1 MPAQRWA
8 VLRGGRVARCR
19 EGRERE
25 LPGSGLPSF
34 LIATSFA
41 AGLNVYAT
49 VATLGILART
59 GVLTLPS
66 QLSALRSPYVIGAAL
81 VLFALEFVADKIP
94 FLDLIWNA
102 LQTFVRVPVAALLA
116 FRETQHLAPEAQLLS
131 ALLGGAIAFAAH
143 TGKTAA
149 RAAVTPSPEP
159 ISNFALSFAEDAG
172 AVFLTWLATRHP
184 YVAAAIAICALAA
197 IVILFRV
204 VLRFLRHL
212 APRAG
217 TRAE

>member
-1 MPAQRWA
+1 VTVFGAA
-8 VLRGGRVARCR
+8 
-19 EGRERE
+19 
-25 LPGSGLPSF
+25 LPSF

-81 VLFALEFVADKIP
+81 VLFAVEFVADKIP

-116 FRETQHLAPEAQLLS
+116 FRETQHLVPEAQLLS
-131 ALLGGAIAFAAH
+131 ALLGGAIAFVAH

-172 AVFLTWLATRHP
+172 AIFLTWLATRHP
-184 YVAAAIAICALAA
+184 YLAAAIALCALAA
-197 IVILFRV
+197 IIILFRV
-204 VLRFLRHL
+204 VVRFLRRL
-212 APRAG
+212 VPRAR
-217 TRAE
+217 TPVE

>member
-1 MPAQRWA
+1 VTVFGAA
-8 VLRGGRVARCR
+8 
-19 EGRERE
+19 
-25 LPGSGLPSF
+25 LPSF

-41 AGLNVYAT
+41 AGLNVYGT

-81 VLFALEFVADKIP
+81 VLFAVEFVADKIP

-131 ALLGGAIAFAAH
+131 ALMGGAIALVAH

-172 AVFLTWLATRHP
+172 AIFLTWLATRHP
-184 YVAAAIAICALAA
+184 YLAAAIALCALAA
-197 IVILFRV
+197 IIILFRV
-204 VLRFLRHL
+204 IVRFLRHL
-212 APRAG
+212 APRA
-217 TRAE
+217 RARVE

>member
-1 MPAQRWA
+1 MTVFGAA
-8 VLRGGRVARCR
+8 
-19 EGRERE
+19 
-25 LPGSGLPSF
+25 LPSF

-81 VLFALEFVADKIP
+81 VLFAVEFVADKIP

-131 ALLGGAIAFAAH
+131 ALMGGAIALVAH

-172 AVFLTWLATRHP
+172 AIFLTWLATRHP
-184 YVAAAIAICALAA
+184 YLAAAIALCALAA
-197 IVILFRV
+197 IIILFRV
-204 VLRFLRHL
+204 VVRFLRHL
-212 APRAG
+212 APR
-217 TRAE
+217 TRARVE

>member
-1 MPAQRWA
+1 MNFLGPA
-8 VLRGGRVARCR
+8 
-19 EGRERE
+19 
-25 LPGSGLPSF
+25 LPSF

-59 GVLTLPS
+59 DVLTLPP

-131 ALLGGAIAFAAH
+131 ALMGGAIALVAH

-172 AVFLTWLATRHP
+172 AIFLTWLATRHP
-184 YVAAAIAICALAA
+184 YLAAAIALCALAA
-197 IVILFRV
+197 IIILFRV
-204 VLRFLRHL
+204 IVRFLRHL
-212 APRAG
+212 APRA
-217 TRAE
+217 RARVE

>member
-1 MPAQRWA
+1 MTVFGAA
-8 VLRGGRVARCR
+8 
-19 EGRERE
+19 
-25 LPGSGLPSF
+25 LPSF

-81 VLFALEFVADKIP
+81 VLFAVEFVADKIP

-131 ALLGGAIAFAAH
+131 ALMGGAIALVAH

-172 AVFLTWLATRHP
+172 AIFLTWLATRHP
-184 YVAAAIAICALAA
+184 YLAAAIALCALAA
-197 IVILFRV
+197 IIILFRV
-204 VLRFLRHL
+204 VVRFLRQL
-212 APRAG
+212 APRA
-217 TRAE
+217 RARVE

>member
-1 MPAQRWA
+1 MNFLGPA
-8 VLRGGRVARCR
+8 
-19 EGRERE
+19 
-25 LPGSGLPSF
+25 LPSF

-212 APRAG
+212 APRTG

>member
-1 MPAQRWA
+1 MNFLGPA
-8 VLRGGRVARCR
+8 
-19 EGRERE
+19 
-25 LPGSGLPSF
+25 LPSF

-49 VATLGILART
+49 VATLGILARA

-172 AVFLTWLATRHP
+172 AIFLTWLATRHP
-184 YVAAAIAICALAA
+184 YLAAAIALCALAA
-197 IVILFRV
+197 IIILFRV
-204 VLRFLRHL
+204 VVRFLRHL
-212 APRAG
+212 APR
-217 TRAE
+217 TRARVE

>member
-1 MPAQRWA
+1 MNVFGAA
-8 VLRGGRVARCR
+8 
-19 EGRERE
+19 
-25 LPGSGLPSF
+25 LPSF

-59 GVLTLPS
+59 VVLTLPS
-66 QLSALRSPYVIGAAL
+66 QLSALRSPYVIEVAL
-81 VLFALEFVADKIP
+81 ALFAVEFVADKIP

-116 FRETQHLAPEAQLLS
+116 FRETQHLAPEGQLLS
-131 ALLGGAIAFAAH
+131 ALLGGAIAFVAH

-172 AVFLTWLATRHP
+172 AIFLTWLATRHP
-184 YVAAAIAICALAA
+184 YVAAAIALCALAA
-197 IVILFRV
+197 IIILLCV
-204 VLRFLRHL
+204 VVRFLRHL
-212 APRAG
+212 APRA
-217 TRAE
+217 RAHVE

>member
-1 MPAQRWA
+1 MNFLGPA
-8 VLRGGRVARCR
+8 
-19 EGRERE
+19 
-25 LPGSGLPSF
+25 LPSF

-49 VATLGILART
+49 VATLGILARA

>member
-1 MPAQRWA
+1 MNFLGPA
-8 VLRGGRVARCR
+8 
-19 EGRERE
+19 
-25 LPGSGLPSF
+25 LPSF

-59 GVLTLPS
+59 DVLTLPS
-66 QLSALRSPYVIGAAL
+66 PLSGLRSPYVIGAAL

-131 ALLGGAIAFAAH
+131 ALLGGAIAFVAH

-149 RAAVTPSPEP
+149 RVAVTPSPEP

>member
-1 MPAQRWA
+1 VNLFGA
-8 VLRGGRVARCR
+8 
-19 EGRERE
+19 
-25 LPGSGLPSF
+25 SLPSF

-59 GVLTLPS
+59 GLLTLPPP
-66 QLSALRSPYVIGAAL
+66 LSALQSPYVIGAAL
-81 VLFALEFVADKIP
+81 VLFAVEFVADKIP
-94 FLDLIWNA
+94 LLDLIWNA

-116 FRETQHLAPEAQLLS
+116 FRETQHLAPDAQLLS
-131 ALLGGAIAFAAH
+131 ALLGGAIAFVAH

-159 ISNFALSFAEDAG
+159 FSNFALSVAEDAG

-184 YVAAAIAICALAA
+184 YVAAAIALCALAA
-197 IVILFRV
+197 VVILFRV
-204 VLRFLRHL
+204 VVRFLRNL
-212 APRAG
+212 SPRARA
-217 TRAE
+217 RAE

>member
-1 MPAQRWA
+1 
-8 VLRGGRVARCR
+8 VNFL
-19 EGRERE
+19 
-25 LPGSGLPSF
+25 GSALPSF

-59 GVLTLPS
+59 GVVTLPS
-66 QLSALRSPYVIGAAL
+66 QLSALWSPYVIGAAL

-131 ALLGGAIAFAAH
+131 ALLGGVIAFVAH

-159 ISNFALSFAEDAG
+159 ISNFTLSVAEDAG
-172 AVFLTWLATRHP
+172 AIFLTWLATSHP

-197 IVILFRV
+197 IIILFRV
-204 VLRFLRHL
+204 VVRFLRHL
-212 APRAG
+212 APRAKA
-217 TRAE
+217 RAE

>member
-1 MPAQRWA
+1 VNFLGPA
-8 VLRGGRVARCR
+8 
-19 EGRERE
+19 
-25 LPGSGLPSF
+25 LPSF

-49 VATLGILART
+49 VATLGILARA

-131 ALLGGAIAFAAH
+131 ALLGGAIAFVAH

-149 RAAVTPSPEP
+149 RVAVTPSPEP

>member
-1 MPAQRWA
+1 VNFLGPA
-8 VLRGGRVARCR
+8 
-19 EGRERE
+19 
-25 LPGSGLPSF
+25 LPSF

-143 TGKTAA
+143 TGKTPRGPRSLLLLNPFPTSPSALPKTPA
-149 RAAVTPSPEP
+149 RS
-159 ISNFALSFAEDAG
+159 S
-172 AVFLTWLATRHP
+172 
-184 YVAAAIAICALAA
+184 
-197 IVILFRV
+197 
-204 VLRFLRHL
+204 
-212 APRAG
+212 
-217 TRAE
+217 

>member
-1 MPAQRWA
+1 MNFLGPA
-8 VLRGGRVARCR
+8 
-19 EGRERE
+19 
-25 LPGSGLPSF
+25 LPSF

>member
-1 MPAQRWA
+1 VNLLGAP
-8 VLRGGRVARCR
+8 
-19 EGRERE
+19 
-25 LPGSGLPSF
+25 LPSF

-81 VLFALEFVADKIP
+81 VLFAVEFVADKIP

-212 APRAG
+212 APRTG

>member
-1 MPAQRWA
+1 VNVFGAP
-8 VLRGGRVARCR
+8 
-19 EGRERE
+19 
-25 LPGSGLPSF
+25 LPSF
-34 LIATSFA
+34 LTATSFA

-81 VLFALEFVADKIP
+81 VLFAVEFVADKIP

-102 LQTFVRVPVAALLA
+102 LQTFVRVPVAVLLA
-116 FRETQHLAPEAQLLS
+116 FRETQHLGPEAQLLS
-131 ALLGGAIAFAAH
+131 ALLGGAIAFVAH

-172 AVFLTWLATRHP
+172 AIFLTWLATRHP
-184 YVAAAIAICALAA
+184 YVAAAIALCALAA
-197 IVILFRV
+197 VVILFRV
-204 VLRFLRHL
+204 VVRFLRHL
-212 APRAG
+212 APRA
-217 TRAE
+217 RARAG

>member
-1 MPAQRWA
+1 MNLLGAP
-8 VLRGGRVARCR
+8 
-19 EGRERE
+19 
-25 LPGSGLPSF
+25 LPSF

-59 GVLTLPS
+59 GVLTLPPP
-66 QLSALRSPYVIGAAL
+66 LSALRSPYVIGAAL

-131 ALLGGAIAFAAH
+131 ALMGGAIALVAH

-172 AVFLTWLATRHP
+172 AIFLTWLATRHP
-184 YVAAAIAICALAA
+184 YLAAAIALCALAA
-197 IVILFRV
+197 IIILFRV
-204 VLRFLRHL
+204 IVRFLRHL
-212 APRAG
+212 APRA
-217 TRAE
+217 RARVE

>member
-1 MPAQRWA
+1 MTVFGAA
-8 VLRGGRVARCR
+8 
-19 EGRERE
+19 
-25 LPGSGLPSF
+25 LPSF

-41 AGLNVYAT
+41 AGLNVYGT

-81 VLFALEFVADKIP
+81 VLFAVEFVADKIP

-131 ALLGGAIAFAAH
+131 ALMGGAIALVAH

-172 AVFLTWLATRHP
+172 AIFLTWLATRHP
-184 YVAAAIAICALAA
+184 YLAAAIALCALAA
-197 IVILFRV
+197 IIILFRV
-204 VLRFLRHL
+204 VVRFLRQL
-212 APRAG
+212 APRA
-217 TRAE
+217 RARVE